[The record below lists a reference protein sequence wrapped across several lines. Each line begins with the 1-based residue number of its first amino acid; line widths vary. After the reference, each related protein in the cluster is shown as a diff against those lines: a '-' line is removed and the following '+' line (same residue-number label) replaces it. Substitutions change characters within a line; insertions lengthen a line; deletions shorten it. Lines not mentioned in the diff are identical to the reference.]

1 MGWTKRAGG
10 GESGATVRFSPPNP
24 QGLTTVNAHL
34 KSALA
39 VLAVFA
45 VTAFVQKKVFAVPV
59 IGAYLPGSDA
69 PKA

>member
-1 MGWTKRAGG
+1 M
-10 GESGATVRFSPPNP
+10 
-24 QGLTTVNAHL
+24 NAHI

>member
-1 MGWTKRAGG
+1 M
-10 GESGATVRFSPPNP
+10 
-24 QGLTTVNAHL
+24 NAHI

-45 VTAFVQKKVFAVPV
+45 VTAFVQKKVFPIPV
-59 IGAYLPGSDA
+59 VGAYLPGSDA